1 MHALLIVDA
10 RPGMWE
16 GVGMTE
22 SPNGPC
28 HGIARMAAPILLAFA
43 LSGQA
48 APGAS
53 PPTLVRDGTPQIF
66 IASDSTAQSYDAA
79 RYPQTGWGQM
89 FACALGRGV
98 GLQNRAIGG
107 RSTKSFLA
115 EGRWARLRGD
125 LRKGDVVLIQ
135 FAHNDANP
143 KPERYAPAETVYRV
157 NLERF
162 VAEARAAGATPV
174 LVTPIAQRM
183 FQPDGRTRAGFAAYS
198 AVVRDVAKRA
208 RVKVIDL
215 ESLSRA
221 WIDRAGAEPAKAF
234 YLHLKPEDGFKAFPS
249 GITDDTH
256 LSELGARGAAAL
268 VAGEYRR
275 LRLPHWRNVDA
286 EAPALLRRAP
296 LGRRGCD

>member
-1 MHALLIVDA
+1 MQNMLGRRAVRIAAVLPFALALLA
-10 RPGMWE
+10 Q
-16 GVGMTE
+16 T
-22 SPNGPC
+22 SP
-28 HGIARMAAPILLAFA
+28 AP
-43 LSGQA
+43 
-48 APGAS
+48 AP
-53 PPTLVRDGTPQIF
+53 PPLVRDGTPQIF
-66 IASDSTAQSYDAA
+66 IASDSTAQSYDEA

-89 FACALGRGV
+89 FACALGKGV
-98 GLQNRAIGG
+98 GLQNRAVGG
-107 RSTKSFLA
+107 RSTKTFLS
-115 EGRWARLRGD
+115 EGRWERLRGD

-135 FAHNDANP
+135 FAHNDAYV
-143 KPERYAPAETVYRV
+143 KSDRYAPAETVYRV

-174 LVTPIAQRM
+174 LITPIAQRM
-183 FQPDGRTRAGFAAYS
+183 FEADGRTKAGFAAYS

-221 WIDRAGAEPAKAF
+221 WIDRAGPERAKAF
-234 YLHLKPEDGFKAFPS
+234 YLHLKPEDGFKAFPN

-268 VAGEYRR
+268 VAADYRR
-275 LRLPHWRNVDA
+275 LRLPHWQKIEVA
-286 EAPALLRRAP
+286 APALHRQTP

>member
-1 MHALLIVDA
+1 
-10 RPGMWE
+10 
-16 GVGMTE
+16 
-22 SPNGPC
+22 
-28 HGIARMAAPILLAFA
+28 MA
-43 LSGQA
+43 
-48 APGAS
+48 
-53 PPTLVRDGTPQIF
+53 RDGTPQIF
-66 IASDSTAQSYDAA
+66 IASDSTAQSYDEA

-89 FACALGRGV
+89 FACALGKGV

-107 RSTKSFLA
+107 RSTKSFIA
-115 EGRWARLRGD
+115 EGRWERLRAD

-135 FAHNDANP
+135 FAHNDANQAR
-143 KPERYAPAETVYRV
+143 PERYAPAETVYRV

-183 FQPDGRTRAGFAAYS
+183 FEADGRTKAGFAAYS
-198 AVVRDVAKRA
+198 AVVRDVARRE
-208 RVKVIDL
+208 RVRVIDL

-221 WIDRAGAEPAKAF
+221 WIDRTGAERAKAF
-234 YLHLKPEDGFKAFPS
+234 YLHLKPGDGFKAFPN

-275 LRLPHWRNVDA
+275 LRLPHWQKIDA
-286 EAPALLRRAP
+286 RMPALLRQAP
-296 LGRRGCD
+296 LGHRGCT